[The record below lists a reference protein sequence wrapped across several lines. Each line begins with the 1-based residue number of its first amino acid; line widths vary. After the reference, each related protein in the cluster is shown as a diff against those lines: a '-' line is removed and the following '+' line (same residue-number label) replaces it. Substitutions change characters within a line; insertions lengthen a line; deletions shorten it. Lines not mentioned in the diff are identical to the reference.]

1 MFEDTGKVFFQIPG
15 DIPGRRV
22 CCGLSPELLQFGTA
36 CVQLQ
41 FPTLPEENISGHVVL
56 ECACTDKA
64 RKGSKKISDD
74 YTELLLFLGVFFPQL
89 HLTWGGGRAQ
99 ALYGW
104 T

>member
-1 MFEDTGKVFFQIPG
+1 M
-15 DIPGRRV
+15 
-22 CCGLSPELLQFGTA
+22 LQFGTA

-41 FPTLPEENISGHVVL
+41 FPTLSEENISGHVVL

-64 RKGSKKISDD
+64 RKGSKKIGDD
-74 YTELLLFLGVFFPQL
+74 YTELLLLLGFFFPPQL